1 MSQTISRVV
10 NVCLIAGLLFVYQ
23 QAAAER
29 KQSTEMYEKQKE
41 QVEELAKSYRKQ
53 AVQKEASSAGTEET
67 NKEGTYKDGTYEGT
81 GTGYGGKI
89 SVKAVITGGRI
100 KEVKIISAKGED
112 SAYLSQASKLLDQI
126 VEEQSTDL
134 DAVSGATYSSNGIL
148 DAADDALEGAR

>member
-29 KQSTEMYEKQKE
+29 KQNTEMYQKQKE
-41 QVEELAKSYRKQ
+41 QVEALAKSYQKQ
-53 AVQKEASSAGTEET
+53 AVQKETSSAGTEET

-81 GTGYGGKI
+81 GNGYGGKI
-89 SVKAVITGGRI
+89 SVKVAVKDGVI

-126 VEEQSTDL
+126 VKEQSTDL

>member
-29 KQSTEMYEKQKE
+29 KQNTEMYQKQKE
-41 QVEELAKSYRKQ
+41 QVEALAKSYQKQ
-53 AVQKEASSAGTEET
+53 EAKEVASASAAEET
-67 NKEGTYKDGTYEGT
+67 ETYKDGTYEGT
-81 GTGYGGKI
+81 GNGYGGKI
-89 SVKAVITGGRI
+89 SVKVAIKDGRI
-100 KEVKIISAKGED
+100 KDVQIISAKGED

-126 VEEQSTDL
+126 VKEQSTDL

>member
-29 KQSTEMYEKQKE
+29 KQNTEMYQKQKE
-41 QVEELAKSYRKQ
+41 QVEALEKSYQKQ

-81 GTGYGGKI
+81 GNGYGGKI
-89 SVKAVITGGRI
+89 SVKVAVKDGVI

-126 VEEQSTDL
+126 VKEQSTDL